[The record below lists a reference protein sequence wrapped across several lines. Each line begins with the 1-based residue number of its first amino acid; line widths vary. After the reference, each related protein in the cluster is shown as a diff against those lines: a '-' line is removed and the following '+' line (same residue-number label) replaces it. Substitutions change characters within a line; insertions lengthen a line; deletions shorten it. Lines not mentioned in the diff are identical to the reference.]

1 MYYKFATLEECNK
14 CIAEIDT
21 RMNFSNNITS
31 TFAKPILDKYNNYV
45 IPKPLDHYVSNL
57 TDMFEF
63 EEIISIDLELGGV

>member
-1 MYYKFATLEECNK
+1 MYLRFTTLEECQDYV
-14 CIAEIDT
+14 AEVGRRKGFIG
-21 RMNFSNNITS
+21 NITS